1 MPARRVKEYLD
12 ENNVRY
18 TTISHSPAYTAQ
30 EIAAKAHIPGQELA
44 KTVCVK
50 VDGRLA
56 MAVLPA
62 SYSVDFQLLQEVTGA
77 ERLELATETDFRDR
91 FPECELGAMPPFGN
105 LYGMDVYVAVKLTE
119 DKTIAFSAG
128 SHSELIRMHYA
139 DYERLVNPK
148 VVPMAFRA
156 AGH

>member
-12 ENNVRY
+12 ENNIRY

-30 EIAAKAHIPGQELA
+30 EIAAKAHIPGQEMA

-91 FPECELGAMPPFGN
+91 FPECELGAMPPFGH

-119 DKTIAFSAG
+119 DETIAFSAG
-128 SHSELIRMHYA
+128 SHSELIRMRYE
-139 DYERLVNPK
+139 DYERLVKPN

-156 AGH
+156 GAR

>member
-1 MPARRVKEYLD
+1 MPARRLKEFLD
-12 ENNVRY
+12 DNRIRY

-30 EIAAKAHIPGQELA
+30 EIAARAHIPGQELA

-50 VDGRLA
+50 VDGQLA

-62 SYSVDFQLLQEVTGA
+62 SYSVDFQLLKEVTGA
-77 ERLELATETDFRDR
+77 DRLELAVEQDFRDR

-119 DKTIAFSAG
+119 DETIAFSAG
-128 SHSELIRMHYA
+128 SHSELIRMYYA
-139 DYERLVNPK
+139 DYERLVKPK
-148 VVPMAFRA
+148 VVPMAFRVS
-156 AGH
+156 GR